1 MRSWVDRLDHLV
13 RGSHMR
19 EALQL
24 ALDIYQDKAQAVVG
38 LKHKKEKRQ
47 QVFDEYAT
55 FSIIGYLTTIS
66 ARFSLLLVWKCIVF
80 LTRKMKL
87 MAAVT

>member
-47 QVFDEYAT
+47 QVFD
-55 FSIIGYLTTIS
+55 
-66 ARFSLLLVWKCIVF
+66 
-80 LTRKMKL
+80 
-87 MAAVT
+87 

>member
-1 MRSWVDRLDHLV
+1 MRTWVDRLDHLV
-13 RGSHMR
+13 RGGHVR

-47 QVFDEYAT
+47 LVNMSFQVF
-55 FSIIGYLTTIS
+55 
-66 ARFSLLLVWKCIVF
+66 
-80 LTRKMKL
+80 
-87 MAAVT
+87 